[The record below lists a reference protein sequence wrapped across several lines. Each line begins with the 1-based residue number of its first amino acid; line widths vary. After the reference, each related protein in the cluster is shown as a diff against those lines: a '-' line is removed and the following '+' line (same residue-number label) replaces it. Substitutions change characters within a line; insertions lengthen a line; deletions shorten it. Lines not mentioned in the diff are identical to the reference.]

1 MKFYKNVD
9 QVGDR
14 ILVRGCDGYKEIRFR
29 DEFRPTLY
37 VKSKKESKFTTLYG
51 EHVRPIQPG
60 GIRDCKQFCQQYEDV
75 DGFEISGNQA
85 YLYQWISDNFPG
97 EVDYDP
103 SKIRVF
109 TIDIETAAENGFPD
123 IESADQE
130 ILLISVLSLIHI

>member
-14 ILVRGCDGYKEIRFR
+14 ILVRGCDGYKEVRFR

-85 YLYQWISDNFPG
+85 YLYQWISDIFPC
-97 EVDYDP
+97 
-103 SKIRVF
+103 
-109 TIDIETAAENGFPD
+109 
-123 IESADQE
+123 
-130 ILLISVLSLIHI
+130 